1 MEIKD
6 YLFKNKYD
14 FQFVDLQSNK
24 NVYQQVAVCLLHWK
38 AGN

>member
-24 NVYQQVAVCLLHWK
+24 KCIPTSCCLFTSLE
-38 AGN
+38 GR